1 MINNYYGPIKNFCT
15 KWGLPPVWDSN
26 RITGPNLVY
35 EVIKVINALVLEMD
49 QYEEDVDKKL
59 ENMLLMIQEFL
70 EMFNEDLDQTVRDVL
85 VEWKDSGVLENIIN
99 EALFNQK
106 LDKDV
111 YNTFV
116 NDVYQPFSLLV
127 DQFINEQDT
136 FNDNQI
142 LKNDGFQDSLD
153 DLETIIKNRNRL
165 VVLWSEN
172 QDKTLQE
179 LFNFSNGKKLIF
191 DTDQVFNVNSNLNVD
206 DVYIK
211 KGNFKMLGSYSFKLF
226 SNSTLD
232 GLVIDGNN
240 NHSDLIISSG
250 NYLNYVTNL
259 TVKNC
264 ILYNTQ
270 LRGIYLRFT
279 EESLIEKNIIKS
291 VGVAGISVINCN
303 NVNSIENHIKD
314 VGDINTRPVY
324 GIHYS
329 VQPSESGSV
338 GIENPITKNCTIKG
352 NIVEN
357 VLGWEGIDTHGGEFL
372 QIIDNKIYN
381 CRQGIAL
388 IRVDY
393 VDGGD
398 SYTPKNNVIANNI
411 IKTTNRGIVLDG
423 FSNNKG
429 ERNVVSGNYINVNG
443 NPGDDESS
451 VAAIYI
457 NMHKNSIITG
467 NFIGSTSVGLL
478 FGVSNEMINCSAN
491 TIVSTLAISFI
502 GVNNTWNNFSNNSIN
517 SSKGFKALYLTS
529 NNLFSDNGY
538 LNSKEITNE
547 MIPYVLDGMTS
558 NMSRI
563 IGGSIDPNGN
573 VAAVPSS
580 IYIQKKADNTAD
592 IWFKENNTAR
602 VWKKLNV

>member
-49 QYEEDVDKKL
+49 QYEKDVDKKL
-59 ENMLLMIQEFL
+59 ADMLKMIEEFL

-85 VEWKDSGVLENIIN
+85 VEWKDSGVLEGVIN

-111 YNTFV
+111 YNTFIS
-116 NDVYQPFSLLV
+116 DIYLPFALKV
-127 DQFINEQDT
+127 DQFINEQNT

-142 LKNDGFQDSLD
+142 LKNDSFQDSLD
-153 DLETIIKNRNRL
+153 DLENIIKNRNRL

-172 QDKTLQE
+172 QEKTLQE
-179 LFNFSNGKKLIF
+179 LFDLSQGKKLIF
-191 DTDQVFNVNSNLNVD
+191 DTDQVFDISSNLNID
-206 DVYIK
+206 DVYVA
-211 KGNFKMLGSYSFKLF
+211 KGNFKILGSYSFKLF

-250 NYLNYVTNL
+250 NYQNYVTNL

-264 ILYNTQ
+264 ILFNTQ

-279 EESLIEKNIIKS
+279 KDSLLEKNIINS

-314 VGDINTRPVY
+314 VGDVDTRPVY

-338 GIENPITKNCTIKG
+338 GIKNPITQNCIIKG

-381 CRQGIAL
+381 CRQGISL

-393 VDGGD
+393 IEGGG
-398 SYTPKNNVIANNI
+398 SYTPKNNVISNNI
-411 IKTTNRGIVLDG
+411 INTNNRGIVLDG
-423 FSNNKG
+423 YSDNKG
-429 ERNVVSGNYINVNG
+429 EKNVVSGNYINVKG
-443 NPGDDESS
+443 DAGDDESS
-451 VAAIYI
+451 VAGIYL
-457 NMHKNSIITG
+457 NMHKNSVITG
-467 NFIGSTSVGLL
+467 NFIGSSSVGLL

-491 TIVSTLAISFI
+491 TIVSKLAISFI
-502 GVNNTWNNFSNNSIN
+502 GVNNAWCSFSNNTIN
-517 SSKGFKALYLTS
+517 SSRGFKALYLTS
-529 NNLFSDNGY
+529 NNLFSNNGY
-538 LNSKEITNE
+538 LNSKEITDI
-547 MIPYVLDGMTS
+547 MTPYVLDGMTS

-563 IGGSIDPNGN
+563 MGGVIDPNGN

-580 IYIQKKADNTAD
+580 IYIQKKNDDTAD